1 MGMDEP
7 SRETFDRFHQRILD
21 DEITAFAELC
31 EVALPYLV
39 VYLRRSFP
47 QVETHLHET
56 IAIDCLLEYKQKP
69 QNYDPAKASL
79 VTYLKMA
86 ARKDL
91 LNAIDKEKRRQ
102 GHLYSYEEYILQDPN
117 LDEDRQDVPAS
128 FNEWLQENTSL
139 SLSELL
145 DDLNNF
151 LDGNEKQVLLL
162 MLDGIRETD
171 RYAEVMQLER
181 LDSESRRAEVKRAKD
196 RLLKKLRRY
205 GKSINNT

>member
-1 MGMDEP
+1 MKNIFSKTQTVDE
-7 SRETFDRFHQRILD
+7 
-21 DEITAFAELC
+21 
-31 EVALPYLV
+31 V
-39 VYLRRSFP
+39 
-47 QVETHLHET
+47 
-56 IAIDCLLEYKQKP
+56 
-69 QNYDPAKASL
+69 
-79 VTYLKMA
+79 
-86 ARKDL
+86 
-91 LNAIDKEKRRQ
+91 
-102 GHLYSYEEYILQDPN
+102 
-117 LDEDRQDVPAS
+117 RQDVPAS